1 MGKTIELETGL
12 AAGGRHLKLMS
23 KTTQVEI
30 TRGQLIDVTVYLVAV
45 IDFHFMTKVYFNKS
59 LDQIFQFDTE
69 VKARRKFDRLNQI
82 GK

>member
-1 MGKTIELETGL
+1 MSKTITIEAGL
-12 AAGGRHLKLMS
+12 DKDNKHLKLMS

-45 IDFHFMTKVYFNKS
+45 IDFHFMNKVNFKKS
-59 LDQIFQFDTE
+59 LDQIYQFDTE
-69 VKARRKFDRLNQI
+69 VKAKRKFDRLNQM